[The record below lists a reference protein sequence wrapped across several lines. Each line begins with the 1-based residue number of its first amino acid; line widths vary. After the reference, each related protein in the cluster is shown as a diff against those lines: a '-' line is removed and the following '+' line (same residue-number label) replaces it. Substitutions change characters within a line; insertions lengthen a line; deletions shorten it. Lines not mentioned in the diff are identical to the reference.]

1 MTRYLIPKFYTTA
14 SLLKN
19 IARKEQTYFLGR
31 SLGKLRFS
39 KSQKIRPKAMIL
51 RPVYLDLEMY
61 FLREGGRTSTLGKF
75 ERLIYSHQAA

>member
-1 MTRYLIPKFYTTA
+1 
-14 SLLKN
+14 
-19 IARKEQTYFLGR
+19 
-31 SLGKLRFS
+31 
-39 KSQKIRPKAMIL
+39 MIL